1 MAGNGLLYEVK
12 MAGFAIYND
21 VTTTTDARWQIV
33 STSWQTIYEVENW
46 QTIYEVEVP
55 SEEPAPIPS
64 IHGHRYWRKG
74 VFVPN
79 ENKPM
84 SKGLR
89 IIIIQKPLR
98 QNTEARKISRPR
110 APPDK

>member
-1 MAGNGLLYEVK
+1 
-12 MAGFAIYND
+12 MAGFAIYNTND

-33 STSWQTIYEVENW
+33 STSWQT
-46 QTIYEVEVP
+46 TYEVEVP
-55 SEEPAPIPS
+55 SEEEPAPIPS
-64 IHGHRYWRKG
+64 IYGHRYWRKG
-74 VFVPN
+74 VLVPN